1 MDCFPG
7 ICRNAVKSRK
17 VRFALLLPMLFCL
30 LSGIT
35 GCATAR
41 TAPEE
46 IGAAAAHAG
55 PWTPTEL
62 TDELGGADPIEGFNR
77 AMFSVTDFVMVWI
90 ADPVGRVYTTIL
102 PRPVIEHFDNVCKN
116 LEFPAHALSSLGRAE
131 WKGAWDETAR
141 FLLNTTI
148 GIAGIFDPAAYWFDI
163 YPTDS
168 DFGLMFCDWGI
179 GPGCTFMLPL
189 VPAIN
194 VRDTVGYLFD
204 TAFDLK
210 TYIPYAGY
218 ATALNRMTMAERDY
232 SRLRAGSADPYKSY
246 REIMLARRELQ
257 RRMWFYRAKNAAAEQ
272 RRKSEEAPVPVE
284 EPYSEAPVARPE
296 WVTGN
301 WKRIPGYRPQ
311 SPVLDTMRVARFN
324 AQNNDDPWYMRLSF
338 LNSDFSRQC
347 EDGKLEL
354 APDAP
359 PLHYGF
365 WAAPEPE
372 KDEKGEPV
380 PLPEKLAILL
390 PGIGGNYFG
399 MTSTALA
406 ELLYC
411 HGYAVLSLDSPFA
424 WQFMLAV
431 GNRRLPGF
439 LPDDAAEIRA
449 VLPRILENLKKDGL
463 IRDPQ
468 LVMLGYSM
476 GALEALRISELEQ
489 KEDTLNIR
497 RYLAINPPV
506 ELANAIERADALSQ
520 AGSGWSGAEAIDQ
533 LSDVVGKGLSVLA
546 RTAPPYEP
554 ADAGKP
560 GFDYR
565 LPVSPEQ
572 ADYVAALYFRTCLRN
587 LLLLAHKERALPQF
601 QNEYRW
607 GTRNALYHE
616 IDKVGF
622 REYAEKFLA
631 PEHPELP
638 LAELYR
644 LSGMRSF
651 GESLKNN
658 PKVRV
663 IHSCDDFLLTEA
675 DRKWLDATF
684 GKRLTWFDHGA
695 HLGNLYVLPV
705 QRQIISDLEVP
716 AAP

>member
-1 MDCFPG
+1 MNRFSG
-7 ICRNAVKSRK
+7 VRRNAAKSRK
-17 VRFALLLPMLFCL
+17 IRLGLWLPALCVLLW
-30 LSGIT
+30 T
-35 GCATAR
+35 AGCATAR
-41 TAPEE
+41 TAPDET
-46 IGAAAAHAG
+46 GAVAAHTG
-55 PWTPTEL
+55 PWTLTEL
-62 TDELGGADPIEGFNR
+62 TDELGGPDPIEGFNR

-116 LEFPAHALSSLGRAE
+116 LEFPAHAFSSLGRAE

-141 FLLNTTI
+141 FLLNTTV
-148 GIAGIFDPAAYWFDI
+148 GIAGIFDPAAHWFDI

-189 VPAIN
+189 VPTVN

-218 ATALNRMTMAERDY
+218 ATALNRMTIAERDY
-232 SRLRAGSADPYKSY
+232 SKLRAGSSDPYKSY
-246 REIMLARRELQ
+246 REMMLARRELQ

-272 RRKSEEAPVPVE
+272 RRKLEKEPVPVE
-284 EPYSEAPVARPE
+284 EPHVDAPTPRPA
-296 WVTGN
+296 WVTAG
-301 WKRIPGYRPQ
+301 WKQIPGYRPQ

-324 AQNNDDPWYMRLSF
+324 AQNDDDPWYMRLSF
-338 LNSDFSRQC
+338 LNGDFSRQC
-347 EDGKLEL
+347 EDGELEL
-354 APDAP
+354 APDTP

-372 KDEKGEPV
+372 KDQKGEPV
-380 PLPEKLAILL
+380 PLPEKLAILI

-406 ELLYC
+406 ELLHL

-424 WQFMLAV
+424 WQFMVAT

-449 VLPRILENLKKDGL
+449 VLPGILGNLKKDGL

-468 LVMLGYSM
+468 IVMLGYSM
-476 GALEALRISELEQ
+476 GALETLKISELEE
-489 KEDTLNIR
+489 KDNTLNIK

-506 ELANAIERADALSQ
+506 ELSNAIDRADALAQ
-520 AGSGWSGAEAIDQ
+520 TGSGWSSAEAIDQ
-533 LSDVVGKGLSVLA
+533 LSDVAGKGLSVLS
-546 RTAPPYEP
+546 RTAPPYDP
-554 ADAGKP
+554 AAGGEP

-565 LPVSPEQ
+565 LPVSQEQ
-572 ADYVAALYFRTCLRN
+572 AEYVAALYFKTCLRH
-587 LLLLAHKERALPQF
+587 LLLLAHKERTLPQF

-607 GTRNALYHE
+607 GKRNALYHE
-616 IDKVGF
+616 IDKIGF
-622 REYAEKFLA
+622 REYAEEFLA
-631 PEHPELP
+631 PEYPDIP

-644 LSGMRSF
+644 QSGMRSF
-651 GESLKNN
+651 AESLKRN
-658 PKVRV
+658 PEVRV
-663 IHSCDDFLLTEA
+663 IQSFDDFLLTEE

-695 HLGNLYVLPV
+695 HLGNLYTLPV
-705 QRQIISDLEVP
+705 QQQIIADLELP
-716 AAP
+716 AE